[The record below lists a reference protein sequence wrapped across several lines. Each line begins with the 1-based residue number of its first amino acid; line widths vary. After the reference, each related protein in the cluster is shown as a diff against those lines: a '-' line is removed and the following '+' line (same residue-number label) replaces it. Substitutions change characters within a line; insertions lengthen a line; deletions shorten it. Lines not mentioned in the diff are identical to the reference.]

1 MRRYL
6 LSALITFFVFSTGIL
21 ASEPEVEILNDDIDL
36 AVGDS
41 VMMQAVY
48 KDTNDIPIDTTF
60 SWSVIP
66 DSLGY
71 FNSTNYFVG
80 GKPGNGYIYATLD
93 TLVDSVKVH
102 VHMHKDS
109 GDTSMGRLLV
119 WPADTTIMVGD
130 TLQFKAMYID
140 TSGVVTDTT
149 VHWEINGK
157 SVGPFFGDGTLV
169 ALLPGMSV
177 IKGRLMDLTGTAKVT
192 VIDTAADTTGIN
204 TIRIAR
210 VKPDGRILPDKDLK
224 EGEVFVMG
232 GIPAPFNILDGG
244 YLYFPVG
251 SLKEDITLHI
261 KLPSFAK
268 FKNDSV
274 HFPHE
279 IINGIQFDVL
289 VNDTLVEPYYFE
301 RPLSVALPFKR
312 GHLKRYGITA
322 EELSLF
328 FAMDSVTFDTI
339 GIENV
344 VVDTSAN
351 RIFGQVAHF
360 STLVLKKNPNAPTS
374 QDNYEEPTNYPD
386 RFTLYQNYPNPFNPS
401 TTIRFNLPEATHIRL
416 TIYNILGEEVA
427 MLVNGFRNAGTYTV
441 SFVAADFKMSTGV
454 YFYRLEAGTFVHSRK
469 MILIK

>member
-6 LSALITFFVFSTGIL
+6 PGGLITFLVLSTGIL
-21 ASEPEVEILNDDIDL
+21 ASEPEVEILNNDL
-36 AVGDS
+36 DVAVGDS
-41 VMMQAVY
+41 VMLQAVY
-48 KDTNDIPIDTTF
+48 KDTNHMPIDTTF
-60 SWSVIP
+60 SWSVVP

-71 FNSTNYFVG
+71 FNSMNYFVG
-80 GKPGNGYIYATLD
+80 EKPGNGYIYATLD

-102 VHMHKDS
+102 VYMHKDS
-109 GDTSMGRLLV
+109 CDSALGRLV
-119 WPADTTIMVGD
+119 IWPADTTILVGD
-130 TLQFKAMYID
+130 TLQFKAMHID
-140 TSGVVTDTT
+140 TSGTATDTT

-157 SVGPFFGDGTLV
+157 SVGPFFSDGTLV

-177 IKGRLMDLTGTAKVT
+177 IKGRLLDLTATAKVT
-192 VIDTAADTTGIN
+192 VIDTATDTTGIN

-210 VKPDGRILPDKDLK
+210 VKPDGRILPEKDLK
-224 EGEVFVMG
+224 EGDVYVMG

-244 YLYFPVG
+244 YLYFPIG

-268 FKNDSV
+268 FKDDSV
-274 HFPHE
+274 HFPRE

-289 VNDTLVEPYYFE
+289 VNDTLVEPYNFE

-312 GHLKRYGITA
+312 GHLKRYGISA
-322 EELSLF
+322 EELSMY

-339 GIENV
+339 GIKNV

-374 QDNYEEPTNYPD
+374 QEKYEEPTNYPD

-401 TTIRFNLPEATHIRL
+401 TTIRFNLPVATHIRL

-427 MLVNGFRNAGTYTV
+427 ILVNGVRNAGTHIVT
-441 SFVAADFKMSTGV
+441 FEAEDFRMSTGV
-454 YFYRLEAGTFVHSRK
+454 YFYRLEAGTFVQSRK